1 MNMLNDLLETVKTV
15 AQREIVPRYLKV
27 AHERKV
33 DGSILTEADTAAQQA
48 LTEGLQALNGCPVLG
63 EEMTPQEQHAL
74 WAKHNQSG
82 LWILDPVD
90 GTSNFANGLPYF
102 AVSVGFY
109 QAGRPIMGT
118 VYAPEANE
126 LFWAEAGKGAFLNGE
141 PLPIKSRT
149 PDSLK
154 HAMAGVDLKRLKPV
168 LAAALAARQPY
179 ASQRNFGSSA
189 LDWCYVA
196 AGRLDIYIH
205 GGQKL
210 WDYAAGALILEQAGG
225 ALCTLDHDDFWAADP
240 WQRSVICASD
250 PTIFLQWRDWIRANQ

>member
-1 MNMLNDLLETVKTV
+1 MLNALLETVKTV

-33 DGSILTEADTAAQQA
+33 DGSVLTEADTAAQHA
-48 LTEGLQALNGCPVLG
+48 LTEGLHALNGCPVLG
-63 EEMTPQEQHAL
+63 EEMTAQEQHAL
-74 WAKHNQSG
+74 WAQHSQSG

-126 LFWAEAGKGAFLNGE
+126 LFWAESGKGAFLNGE

-149 PDSLK
+149 PDNLK

-210 WDYAAGALILEQAGG
+210 WDYAAGALILQEAGG
-225 ALCTLDHDDFWAADP
+225 ALCTLDHDDFWGTDP

>member
-1 MNMLNDLLETVKTV
+1 V
-15 AQREIVPRYLKV
+15 
-27 AHERKV
+27 
-33 DGSILTEADTAAQQA
+33 
-48 LTEGLQALNGCPVLG
+48 
-63 EEMTPQEQHAL
+63 
-74 WAKHNQSG
+74 
-82 LWILDPVD
+82 LDPVD

-109 QAGRPIMGT
+109 QGGLPVMGV

-126 LFWAEAGKGAFLNGE
+126 IFWAERDKGAFLNGE
-141 PLPIKSRT
+141 RLPIKTRS

-154 HAMAGVDLKRLKPV
+154 HAMAGVDLKRLQPK
-168 LAAALAARQPY
+168 LAAALAAHPPY

-225 ALCTLDHDDFWAADP
+225 ALCTLDHDDFWGTDP

-250 PTIFLQWRDWIRANQ
+250 PAIFQPWRDWIRANQ

>member
-1 MNMLNDLLETVKTV
+1 MLNALLTTVKTV

-33 DGSILTEADTAAQQA
+33 DGSVLTEADTAAQHA
-48 LTEGLQALNGCPVLG
+48 LTQGLFALNQCPVLG
-63 EEMTPQEQHAL
+63 EEMTHQEQHDL
-74 WAKHNQSG
+74 WAHSDSG
-82 LWILDPVD
+82 LWVLDPVD

-102 AVSVGFY
+102 GVSVGFY
-109 QAGRPIMGT
+109 QGGRPIMGV

-126 LFWAEAGKGAFLNGE
+126 LFWAESGKGAFLNGE
-141 PLPIKSRT
+141 KLPIKTRA
-149 PDSLK
+149 PGNLH
-154 HAMAGVDLKRLKPV
+154 HAMAGVDLKRLKPK
-168 LAAALAARQPY
+168 LAAALAAHPPY
-179 ASQRNFGSSA
+179 SSQRNFGSSA

-225 ALCTLDHDDFWAADP
+225 ALCTLDQDDFWGADP

-250 PTIFLQWRDWIRANQ
+250 PAIFQQWRDWIRAHQ

>member
-1 MNMLNDLLETVKTV
+1 MLKDLLEIVKTV
-15 AQREIVPRYLKV
+15 AEHEIVPRYLKV

-33 DGSILTEADTAAQQA
+33 DGSVLTEADTAAQHA
-48 LTEGLQALNGCPVLG
+48 LTAGLHGLNQCPVLG

-74 WAKHNQSG
+74 WAQHSEAG

-109 QAGRPIMGT
+109 QGGRPTMGV
-118 VYAPEANE
+118 VYAPESHE
-126 LFWAEAGKGAFLNGE
+126 LFWAERGQGAFLNGE
-141 PLPIKSRT
+141 KLPIKST
-149 PDSLK
+149 APSSLK
-154 HAMAGVDLKRLKPV
+154 HAMAGVDLKRLKPELAAV
-168 LAAALAARQPY
+168 LAANPPY

-210 WDYAAGALILEQAGG
+210 WDYAAGALILQEAGG
-225 ALCTLDHDDFWAADP
+225 ALCTLDNDDFWATDP

-250 PTIFLQWRDWIRANQ
+250 QAIFRQWRDWIRSKQ

>member
-1 MNMLNDLLETVKTV
+1 MLNELLEIVKTV

-27 AHERKV
+27 AHQRKV
-33 DGSILTEADTAAQQA
+33 DGSIITEADTAAQHA
-48 LTEGLQALNGCPVLG
+48 LTEGLYALNQCPVLG
-63 EEMTPQEQHAL
+63 EEMSTEAQQAL
-74 WAKHNQSG
+74 WKHSDSG
-82 LWILDPVD
+82 LWVLDPVD

-102 AVSVGFY
+102 GVSVGFY
-109 QAGRPIMGT
+109 QGGRPVMGV

-126 LFWAEAGKGAFLNGE
+126 LFWAERGKGAFLNGE
-141 PLPIKSRT
+141 TLPIKSR
-149 PDSLK
+149 PPSLLK
-154 HAMAGVDLKRLKPV
+154 HAMAGVDLKRLNPT
-168 LAAALAARQPY
+168 LAATLAARPPY

-210 WDYAAGALILEQAGG
+210 WDYAAGALILEEAGG
-225 ALCTLDHDDFWAADP
+225 ALCTLDSDDFWDTSP

-250 PTIFLQWRDWIRANQ
+250 QAIFQQWRDWVRQNQ

>member
-1 MNMLNDLLETVKTV
+1 MLHALLDIVKVV

-27 AHERKV
+27 AHEHKV

-48 LTEGLQALNGCPVLG
+48 LTEGLKAINGCPVLG
-63 EEMTPQEQHAL
+63 EEMTPQEQQAL
-74 WAKHNQSG
+74 WSNRDTG
-82 LWILDPVD
+82 LWVLDPVD

-109 QAGRPIMGT
+109 QGGRPIMGA

-141 PLPIKSRT
+141 RLPIKERA
-149 PDSLK
+149 PESLK
-154 HAMAGVDLKRLKPV
+154 RAMAGVDLKRLQPK
-168 LAAALAARQPY
+168 LASALAAHPPY
-179 ASQRNFGSSA
+179 VSQRNFGSSA

-210 WDYAAGALILEQAGG
+210 WDYAAGALILQEAGG
-225 ALCTLDHDDFWAADP
+225 ALCTLDSDDFWAGDP
-240 WQRSVICASD
+240 WQRSVICAWD
-250 PTIFLQWRDWIRANQ
+250 KEIFKPWRDWIRANQ

>member
-1 MNMLNDLLETVKTV
+1 MLHALLDIVKVV

-33 DGSILTEADTAAQQA
+33 DGSVITAADMAAQQA
-48 LTEGLQALNGCPVLG
+48 LTEGLHALNHCPVLG
-63 EEMTPQEQHAL
+63 EEMRADEQQAL
-74 WAKHNQSG
+74 WVHRDTG

-102 AVSVGFY
+102 AVSVAFY
-109 QAGRPIMGT
+109 QAGRPVMGV

-141 PLPIKSRT
+141 RLPIKERV
-149 PDSLK
+149 PQSLR
-154 HAMAGVDLKRLKPV
+154 HAMAGVDLKRLQPK
-168 LAAALAARQPY
+168 LASALAAHPPY
-179 ASQRNFGSSA
+179 VSQRNFGSSA

-196 AGRLDIYIH
+196 AGRLDIYLH

-210 WDYAAGALILEQAGG
+210 WDYAAGALILQEAGG
-225 ALCTLDHDDFWAADP
+225 AFCTLESDDFWDGEP
-240 WQRSVICASD
+240 WQRSVICAWDKS
-250 PTIFLQWRDWIRANQ
+250 IFGHWRDWIRAHQ